1 MSRLHNELSQVIV
14 TVTPKDT
21 SGNAYTPSN
30 ARYRVDDCKS
40 EDNLVSWTTIS
51 TPSTSMEITIPGS
64 VNTIKDDRCKAETKV
79 LTVNTDQD
87 LDTQHYDQYEYRV
100 KNLAFVDS

>member
-21 SGNAYTPSN
+21 DGNAYTPVN

-40 EDNLVSWTTIS
+40 EDTMIGWTTID
-51 TPSTSMEITIPGS
+51 TPSSSMEITIPGS

-87 LDTQHYDQYEYRV
+87 LDTQFYGDYEYRV
-100 KNLAFVDS
+100 KNLRFVDS